1 MYCTLLVQEYIP
13 ITQRW
18 NSELVRSENLN
29 IIRHDRCC
37 GHINLKQTSG
47 DILRPRACL
56 AVRTSRTNDNLLLS
70 NFLNYTG
77 PFSNRGARSS
87 FENARF
93 AKFGCDL
100 AAGFETGV
108 AERGRS
114 STY

>member
-77 PFSNRGARSS
+77 PVQQPAGR
-87 FENARF
+87 RF

-108 AERGRS
+108 AERGLRS

>member
-77 PFSNRGARSS
+77 PFSNRPVLPNLDVIWQPVLKP
-87 FENARF
+87 ELLN
-93 AKFGCDL
+93 
-100 AAGFETGV
+100 V
-108 AERGRS
+108 AV
-114 STY
+114 